1 MNTLKNKLKKRR
13 KILFAV
19 LCIVFGAAIW
29 YLYLYIKNEMS
40 IEQFV
45 EEFVAIALSALV
57 STFLA
62 IWITKND
69 IIEDDFSMK
78 KDKAGIITIETGY
91 KKFFQTGDSKSYL
104 NVSDFKEF
112 FTKNNRDKSITI
124 VGIAL
129 SGFFSD
135 ENEPLVEMLLNLC
148 INKSY
153 NVKIILANPFSDEV
167 RLQAMAQNKTSV
179 DHIANSIKNTHMKF
193 LKAIEKM
200 DRMYDSGSINC
211 SKRPSHFLNSQFSLT
226 FSSTLPKA
234 LIIRSGEYMIIT
246 PYQMQPEG
254 PSYAPTMVVKD
265 ADADGYY
272 EQYKKYIERIFEL
285 SVSWEG
291 LCKNKMVKEVF
302 TQPYGNDLSEQFY
315 EDLHSCNSLSILGL
329 GQNKMFTNL
338 EIELRRIVKQGGS
351 ICAVMAKPDGASTEM
366 CVARSLIHS
375 KLKEAI
381 SEHKRAINILISI
394 RDSFNAGD
402 RVKVYTWDCFFP
414 YTMYAFNMNDPKQ
427 AKMYIWI
434 TNMFAYSNERDGF
447 VIDGKFEY
455 DMILKY
461 AKQYEKIINAAIHD
475 GGEINAALVVEE

>member
-1 MNTLKNKLKKRR
+1 
-13 KILFAV
+13 
-19 LCIVFGAAIW
+19 
-29 YLYLYIKNEMS
+29 
-40 IEQFV
+40 
-45 EEFVAIALSALV
+45 
-57 STFLA
+57 
-62 IWITKND
+62 
-69 IIEDDFSMK
+69 
-78 KDKAGIITIETGY
+78 
-91 KKFFQTGDSKSYL
+91 
-104 NVSDFKEF
+104 
-112 FTKNNRDKSITI
+112 
-124 VGIAL
+124 
-129 SGFFSD
+129 
-135 ENEPLVEMLLNLC
+135 
-148 INKSY
+148 
-153 NVKIILANPFSDEV
+153 
-167 RLQAMAQNKTSV
+167 
-179 DHIANSIKNTHMKF
+179 
-193 LKAIEKM
+193 
-200 DRMYDSGSINC
+200 
-211 SKRPSHFLNSQFSLT
+211 
-226 FSSTLPKA
+226 
-234 LIIRSGEYMIIT
+234 MIIT

-285 SVSWEG
+285 SVRWEG

-351 ICAVMAKPDGASTEM
+351 ICAVMAKPDGASTKM

-447 VIDGKFEY
+447 VIDGRFEY

-461 AKQYEKIINAAIHD
+461 AQQYEKIINAAIHD
-475 GGEINAALVVEE
+475 GGEINDALVVEE